1 MKMAVI
7 TLTTDFGERDHYLA
21 IIKGSILCE
30 CPQAQFVTISNEIEP
45 FNIVQAAFLFN
56 NTWPNFPPGTIHLL
70 SVNDYYGR
78 EVRFLC
84 IEHQGHYFIG
94 PDNGLFSLIFD
105 PAPEQVVALNY
116 GMENAFPLKE
126 IFAKTVAHLARQ
138 KPVDALGPLVGNLQ
152 QRLTWQPVIDPSHIR
167 GSVIYIDHYENVITN
182 IQRRLFDQVGQN
194 RAFKLFFKRHDPI
207 RMLSQNYPDAP
218 VGEPLCFFNSSGYLE
233 IAINMGKA
241 ASLLG
246 LQIEDTVQIDFK
258 K

>member
-1 MKMAVI
+1 MAVI

-21 IIKGSILCE
+21 IIKGAILCA
-30 CPQAQFVTISNEIEP
+30 CPQAQFITISNEIEP

-56 NTWPNFPPGTIHLL
+56 QTWPNFPAGTIHLL
-70 SVNDYYGR
+70 SVNDYYAK
-78 EVRFLC
+78 EVRFLM

-105 PAPEQVVALNY
+105 PCPEQALALTNDL
-116 GMENAFPLKE
+116 ESTFPLKE
-126 IFAKTVAHLARQ
+126 IFAKTVGHIANKQ
-138 KPVDALGPLVGNLQ
+138 PIDTLGKLVTNIQ
-152 QRLTWQPVIDPSHIR
+152 QRLTWQPVIGPAHIR
-167 GSVIYIDHYENVITN
+167 GSVIYIDHYDNAVTN
-182 IQRRLFDQVGQN
+182 IQRHLFEQVGQN

-207 RMLSQNYPDAP
+207 KVLSKSYPDAQ